1 MRRFKES
8 RLEFRFGEQW
18 QPIIDFDEHPDYK
31 KLTKTIKGSKGVDFV
46 GVFRDELNA
55 REKLYLIEV
64 KNFRNYRTQNKKRLS
79 SGELAV
85 ELGQKVRVSLACI
98 LSAYRTGDSQTWQ
111 PFLEMLVDRD
121 SWLGVVL
128 WLEQDRPQ
136 GRDQYRKAALSVR
149 TKGYK
154 KKLRWVTSRV
164 IVCDQRSSQ
173 LRGLEV
179 RNLPQSQVD

>member
-1 MRRFKES
+1 MRRFEES
-8 RLEFRFGEQW
+8 YLEFRFGEQW

-164 IVCDQRSSQ
+164 LVCDHRSSQ
-173 LRGLEV
+173 LSGLEV